1 MLSLSFP
8 KVELGVW
15 MPILGNGIGF
25 PIPPDTLLKTFLCD
39 QIGIQPQYLEH
50 RIQTILVNGR
60 AIDEVGQVQISHGD
74 IVALSAAMPGLVGA
88 TLRMGSHLAELRRTI
103 THPGGGTQSNG
114 EQKGVVT
121 LKLFNLVA
129 KEIGPKIL
137 DGPILLKKKDLEHLS
152 VRYPGITPYQT
163 ESSAGEWIQIQI
175 EQQSIA

>member
-39 QIGIQPQYLEH
+39 QIGIRPEYLEH

-60 AIDEVGQVQISHGD
+60 AIDEVGQVQLAHGD
-74 IVALSAAMPGLVGA
+74 VVALSAAMPGLVGA

-103 THPGGGTQSNG
+103 THPGGAKPSNG

-137 DGPILLKKKDLEHLS
+137 DGPILLKEKDLQHLS
-152 VRYPGITPYQT
+152 SRYPSITPYKAENST
-163 ESSAGEWIQIQI
+163 EEWIQIHI
-175 EQQSIA
+175 EKQSIS